1 MMDKWELYLFWL
13 SLALYI
19 FSWLGITAEYIF
31 LGRRFAGR
39 DNKEQP
45 VLFRIL
51 SWLPAIAIGVHAFS
65 LAIRSYLAGH
75 LPLFG
80 TYENA
85 QAACWFVFLF
95 TLLIR
100 KYGDSLHYL
109 GIITY
114 LWGIGLFL
122 WALRFN
128 PNRIPLT
135 ISEQSLWVDLHV
147 LFAWLAF
154 GSFLVAAGM
163 AVVIIREKNANFII
177 PAAVPRTTLTELH
190 FKYLSFGFVT
200 YSVMLAL
207 GAYYSFLLFNR
218 WWQWDIVE
226 TLSLINWLLYGLII
240 HLRLFYRRRLKLAAW
255 LTLLSPL
262 GLLVAYLGLS
272 AINVNTFHS
281 FDLPF

>member
-1 MMDKWELYLFWL
+1 MDKWEIYLFWL
-13 SLALYI
+13 ALVLYI
-19 FSWLGITAEYIF
+19 FSWLGLVAEYIF
-31 LGRRFAGR
+31 LSKRFGGKE
-39 DNKEQP
+39 DTEQP
-45 VLFRIL
+45 VFFRLL
-51 SWLPAIAIGVHAFS
+51 SRLPWLALSVHAVS
-65 LAIRSYLAGH
+65 LGIRAYLAGH

-85 QAACWFVFLF
+85 QVACWFVFFF
-95 TLLIR
+95 TVLIR
-100 KYGDSLHYL
+100 KYGSTLRYV

-128 PNRIPLT
+128 PHRIPLT
-135 ISEQSLWVDLHV
+135 ISERSLWVDVHV

-154 GSFLVAAGM
+154 GSFLLAAGLSFM
-163 AVVIIREKNANFII
+163 IIGEKKAKITRMSLI
-177 PAAVPRTTLTELH
+177 PLPMLAALH
-190 FKYLSFGFVT
+190 FKYLTFGFVT
-200 YSVMLAL
+200 YSVMITL

-240 HLRLFYRRRLKLAAW
+240 HLRLFYRERLKLAAW

-272 AINVNTFHS
+272 AINVNTFHN